1 MERIWEHSP
10 RPWSCRAATAGTI
23 TNLQYTLDMNTVP
36 SYVGDDVRIVIGG
49 YNTSL
54 NATGTYA
61 VQLAQPNFDNVR
73 LAGTFD
79 DLVVPPSLTAS
90 VLINRQTGAISL
102 SNTSAS
108 NLNIAGYTLT
118 STNGAFDQASWS
130 SIANTYDQPSSPTPG
145 NGSVDSDDPWTI
157 LSASGSKT
165 DLSEEELSGGNGGTL
180 STSTPINL
188 GNAWRRTP
196 YPGCA
201 GSSAA
206 RRRLVDYRNRSIY
219 GSRDP
224 VRRSQR

>member
-10 RPWSCRAATAGTI
+10 RPWSCRAAAAGTI

-54 NATGTYA
+54 NASGTYA

-79 DLVVPPSLTAS
+79 DLVVPPSPTAS

-180 STSTPINL
+180 TTSTPINL

-196 YPGCA
+196 YQDVQGQVLLGD
-201 GSSAA
+201 GSSIT
-206 RRRLVDYRNRSIY
+206 RNRPIY

-224 VRRSQR
+224 LRRSQR